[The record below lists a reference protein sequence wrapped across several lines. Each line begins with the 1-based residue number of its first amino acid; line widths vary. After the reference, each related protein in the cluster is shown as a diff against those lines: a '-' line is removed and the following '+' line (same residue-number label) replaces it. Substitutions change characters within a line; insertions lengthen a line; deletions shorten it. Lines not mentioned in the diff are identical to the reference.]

1 MPRGIRNS
9 RQDPDKFP
17 TTQLFLLAIVR
28 LAEPIAL
35 TSIFPYAWA
44 LVKKFKVG
52 NEDDASF
59 YAGLLISAFALAE
72 SLTGMYWGGLSDR
85 IGRKPVLLAGCCGT
99 MLSMIMVGF
108 ASNIWVALLGRAL
121 GGFLNGNIGVI
132 QTMVGE
138 MVTKKEHE
146 PRAYSVMP
154 FVWSIGTIIGPAI
167 GGTFADPTLTFPNV
181 FSPDGIFNTF
191 PYLLPNLMCAGL
203 LFISILAGYFL
214 LQETHPDMQPR
225 VSLPDDTYHSE
236 ETPLMATADAI
247 KTPAVDLRA
256 ETYGTFGGSDDSEWR
271 NTPTKSIPPRIFNR
285 NVVALIIALG
295 IFTYHS
301 MTYDHLLPIFLE
313 DTKGPRES
321 ISIMTSE
328 FMMPGGLGLSVQ
340 QVGVIMSINGII
352 ALFVQAVIFP
362 WAAEFLGTYK
372 LFIVVSVLHPIAYL
386 MVPILVYLPAS
397 YLYAGLYTTLFV
409 RNLLSILIYPV
420 LLILIKEA
428 TPSPNVLGKVNG
440 LAASAGAACRT
451 VAPPVA
457 GYLYAL
463 GSKTNFTALAWLGSA
478 LVAMVG
484 AAQCFMVKRTRR
496 DEGAEEEGDKWM
508 GVRRRYSK
516 NKMVPAITVIEVD
529 STSSSE
535 NNSDSESVRD
545 K

>member
-1 MPRGIRNS
+1 MELPFRS
-9 RQDPDKFP
+9 RYDTLPEFEGKDKR
-17 TTQLFLLAIVR
+17 AIVR

-35 TSIFPYAWA
+35 TSIFPYAWP
-44 LVKKFKVG
+44 LVKKFQVG
-52 NEDDASF
+52 SEDDASF

-72 SLTGMYWGGLSDR
+72 SMTGMYWGGLSDR

-108 ASNIWVALLGRAL
+108 ASNIWMALLGRAL

-167 GGTFADPTLTFPNV
+167 GGTFADPTLTFPNI

-203 LFISILAGYFL
+203 LFMSILAGYFL
-214 LQETHPDMQPR
+214 LEETHPDMQPR

-256 ETYGTFGGSDDSEWR
+256 ETYGTFEGSDDSEWR
-271 NTPTKSIPPRIFNR
+271 NASTKVTPPKIFTK

-301 MTYDHLLPIFLE
+301 MTYDHLFPIFLE
-313 DTKGPRES
+313 DTKGLGES
-321 ISIMTSE
+321 ISAMSGDFNTS
-328 FMMPGGLGLSVQ
+328 MMAGGLGLSVQ
-340 QVGVIMSINGII
+340 QVGVIMSVNGVI

-362 WAAEFLGTYK
+362 WAAEFFGTYR
-372 LFIVVSVLHPIAYL
+372 LFILVTVLHPIAYL
-386 MVPILVYLPAS
+386 MVPFLVYIPSS
-397 YLYAGLYTTLFV
+397 YLYIGLYTALFV
-409 RNLLSILIYPV
+409 RNLLSILLYPV

-428 TPSPNVLGKVNG
+428 TPSPNVLGKING

-451 VAPPVA
+451 IAPPVS
-457 GYLYAL
+457 GYLYSF
-463 GSKTNFTALAWLGSA
+463 GSKSNFTALAWIGSA
-478 LVAMVG
+478 LVASIG
-484 AAQCFMVKRTRR
+484 AVQSFTVKRTRK
-496 DEGAEEEGDKWM
+496 DGSEEGEEEEQIFD
-508 GVRRRYSK
+508 VRKRDSK
-516 NKMVPAITVIEVD
+516 NNMVSAITVIEVD
-529 STSSSE
+529 SNSETSSLRGQRYDE
-535 NNSDSESVRD
+535 
-545 K
+545 